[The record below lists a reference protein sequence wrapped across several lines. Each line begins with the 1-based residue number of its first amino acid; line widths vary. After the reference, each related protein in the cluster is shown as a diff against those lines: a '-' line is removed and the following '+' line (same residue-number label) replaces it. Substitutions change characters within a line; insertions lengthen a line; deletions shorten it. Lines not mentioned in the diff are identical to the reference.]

1 MPTNKISGK
10 LAVFYPCRIKETA
23 RIKHAISTWRRRRKG
38 QLRVLHND
46 HFPLTDLM
54 DDRYIRDQMDTILNG
69 IFNSNDE
76 CAPSAT
82 DCIMADYGE
91 NREGKQHSK
100 ELSIVVSRFNLAF
113 DRHNTCYTVESANS
127 NHVITKFLKG
137 MLIFSLNLDN
147 MVGCFIVNLHFDDYT
162 IEDVIFL
169 KHIFYKRYIVKIES
183 LPLSRSNPCPYPYN
197 CRYCGCL
204 IPSCCIDDRTIQE
217 VTLPQYV
224 ISQNHI
230 PWRWLKWNIDFRAR
244 YSLLEI
250 DSSFDYKSMYGLI
263 NADEGYDSV
272 PNGKIIDS
280 FFCNGIDS
288 KTKDL
293 STREAYSYYV
303 IGQNGLIINW
313 HEGASTR
320 IKAKNFFDDGRSASH
335 HLDYEPPRWS
345 SCIAGVGK
353 GRFKTFLKAVEL
365 HYLVNTATT
374 NEIEIRQQSHINPF
388 IFLKRAYRLWEIIY
402 EIDMNPYHTDDAIIT
417 EFGITSKVHALKDEY
432 KSILNLTIGYAT
444 ILIAIFTLIFTVA
457 QLCR

>member
-38 QLRVLHND
+38 QLRVLRND
-46 HFPLTDLM
+46 HLPLTDLM
-54 DDRYIRDQMDTILNG
+54 DDRYIRKQMDNILNG
-69 IFNSNDE
+69 IFRNDDE
-76 CAPSAT
+76 YAPSAT
-82 DCIMADYGE
+82 ECIMADYGE

-100 ELSIVVSRFNLAF
+100 ELSMVVSRFKIEYN
-113 DRHNTCYTVESANS
+113 RHSMYYHEVSENPK
-127 NHVITKFLKG
+127 HIDKKFLEG
-137 MLIFSLNLDN
+137 TLIFSLNLDN
-147 MVGCFIVNLHFDDYT
+147 MVGCFIVNLYFENFT
-162 IEDVIFL
+162 VEDIIFL

-183 LPLSRSNPCPYPYN
+183 LPLSRSNPCPYPHN
-197 CRYCGCL
+197 CRYCRCL
-204 IPSCCIDDRTIQE
+204 IPSCFIDDSTIQE
-217 VTLPQYV
+217 ATLPQYV
-224 ISQNHI
+224 TSQNHI

-250 DSSFDYKSMYGLI
+250 DDSVDYQSAYGLI

-272 PNGKIIDS
+272 PYGKIIDA
-280 FFCNGIDS
+280 FFRNGIDS
-288 KTKDL
+288 PTRDL
-293 STREAYSYYV
+293 STRDAYSYYV

-313 HEGASTR
+313 HEGLSTKV
-320 IKAKNFFDDGRSASH
+320 KAKNFFDDGCCMSH
-335 HLDYEPPRWS
+335 HLKYEPPRWS

-402 EIDMNPYHTDDAIIT
+402 EIDMNPYHTDDAIIS
-417 EFGITSKVHALKDEY
+417 EFGITGKVHSLKDEY